1 MLKAVKVR
9 LYPNTNQE
17 IYIAKLLGS
26 YRFVYNNCLGLK
38 KLKYDED
45 KTILGLKELGN
56 YFHQELTKDSA
67 YEWLTEHNTKVL
79 KQSIRTMLDAYK
91 RFFVN
96 GAGFPKFKSK
106 HENILSCKFPAESI
120 SSKNIYSTFKLT
132 LTKDLK
138 NVKFSCSDKYVKYL
152 DKYKD
157 GIKDATLSK
166 TKSGKYFLS
175 ILIKSDEVI
184 ERRKPI
190 NQIVGIDLGIND
202 FVITSEG
209 QTYENIKII
218 RKHKVKLAKLH
229 RNLSRKQKK
238 SKNKNKARIK
248 LARYSEKLYNIKNN
262 YLHLVSNELVND
274 NQVIAMENLNVKG
287 MMANHKLAR
296 SIQELSLFKF
306 KEMLRYKA
314 EWSNRTVVLVDRY
327 FPSTKLC
334 SVCGYKNNELTLRDR
349 EWICPTC
356 GTNHHRDVNA
366 AINLK
371 NEGLKILNRVPL
383 TQINVCGE

>member
-1 MLKAVKVR
+1 MKEENR
-9 LYPNTNQE
+9 L
-17 IYIAKLLGS
+17 
-26 YRFVYNNCLGLK
+26 
-38 KLKYDED
+38 
-45 KTILGLKELGN
+45 
-56 YFHQELTKDSA
+56 
-67 YEWLTEHNTKVL
+67 
-79 KQSIRTMLDAYK
+79 
-91 RFFVN
+91 
-96 GAGFPKFKSK
+96 
-106 HENILSCKFPAESI
+106 
-120 SSKNIYSTFKLT
+120 
-132 LTKDLK
+132 
-138 NVKFSCSDKYVKYL
+138 
-152 DKYKD
+152 
-157 GIKDATLSK
+157 
-166 TKSGKYFLS
+166 
-175 ILIKSDEVI
+175 
-184 ERRKPI
+184 

-371 NEGLKILNRVPL
+371 KRRTKNFK
-383 TQINVCGE
+383 